1 MIWVTV
7 CDYCRC
13 VQCLLVSKI
22 DMSSLQPCVR
32 WWRSCRRTGRLHA
45 VWEALP
51 ISATASCFYRVMSGR
66 NALIESITNCWLTF
80 LYQNVNELEKTF
92 VTMTYTCLYLT
103 CKMPPSRVVI
113 IKYPNI
119 FKEEF
124 ENVTESCQG
133 IQPTICWSLQIKMR

>member
-13 VQCLLVSKI
+13 VQCLLVSNI
-22 DMSSLQPCVR
+22 DMLSLQPCVR

-66 NALIESITNCWLTF
+66 NALIESITNCWLPF
-80 LYQNVNELEKTF
+80 LYRNVNELEKT
-92 VTMTYTCLYLT
+92 YLYLPIPHLQNAT
-103 CKMPPSRVVI
+103 KSSCHYKIPQYFWRRIWKCNWKLSRHTT
-113 IKYPNI
+113 NNLLI
-119 FKEEF
+119 FT
-124 ENVTESCQG
+124 NQNAIV
-133 IQPTICWSLQIKMR
+133 